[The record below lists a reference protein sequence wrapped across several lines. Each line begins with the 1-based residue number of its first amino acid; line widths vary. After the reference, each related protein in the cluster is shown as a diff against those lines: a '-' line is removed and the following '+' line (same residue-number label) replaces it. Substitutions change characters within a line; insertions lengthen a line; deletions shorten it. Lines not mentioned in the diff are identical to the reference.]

1 MRKILVLMALISP
14 AAMAKAIIEVE
25 PNAFMRLPG
34 NATVLQLDEVNV
46 ADNATLMLPA
56 ALRELTILELHL
68 GRSARLVI
76 APSEQPLKLDIAQA
90 DIASGAAI
98 SARGGQGTF
107 DKPATAGRQLNLR
120 LQGGNVQD
128 LLVDARGGNG
138 APGYSGLAGADGVAG
153 GCTWGQA
160 SRGHNGLDGGNG
172 APGATGGQVRL
183 ELPQGFAL
191 EQIKVRVDGGAGGK
205 AGLAGEPGKGGAR
218 KGCLVYSA
226 AGAADGRPGL
236 SGQPGEPGPAGS
248 VNVVQF

>member
-1 MRKILVLMALISP
+1 MRNLWVLMVLISP
-14 AAMAKAIIEVE
+14 LAMAKAIIDVE
-25 PNAFMRLPG
+25 PNTFMRLPG
-34 NATVLQLDEVNV
+34 NASELQLDEVKV

-56 ALRELTILELHL
+56 GLRELSIAQLQL

-76 APSEQPLKLDIAQA
+76 APSEQALTLDIAQA
-90 DIASGAAI
+90 EIASGAAI
-98 SARGGQGTF
+98 SARGAQGTY
-107 DKPATAGRQLNLR
+107 DKPATAGRQLSLR
-120 LQGGNVQD
+120 VHGGNVQD

-138 APGYSGLAGADGVAG
+138 APGYAGLTGADGETG

-172 APGATGGQVRL
+172 AQGAAGGQVRL
-183 ELPQGFAL
+183 ELPQSFAL
-191 EQIKVRVDGGAGGK
+191 EQIKVRVEGGAGGK

-236 SGQPGEPGPAGS
+236 GGQPGEPGPAGNVS
-248 VNVVQF
+248 VVQF